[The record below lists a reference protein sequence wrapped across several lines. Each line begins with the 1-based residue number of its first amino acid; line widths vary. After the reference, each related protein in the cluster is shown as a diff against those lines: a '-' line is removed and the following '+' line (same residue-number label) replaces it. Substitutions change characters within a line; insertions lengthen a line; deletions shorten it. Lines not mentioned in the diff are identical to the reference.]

1 MKFNTVKSSIILTT
15 LANLINA
22 DCQLSS
28 DGNYYCSPTDAI
40 IYSNVGIS
48 GSYNDITSMDESTC
62 VCTSEPFKY
71 SGSLAPFNEELS
83 VHFRG
88 PLNLK
93 QFGVYYPT
101 AGTSLK
107 KRDNVELDNE
117 NCIETVSKNKHRHK
131 RDVAIEYVEV
141 TSTVYVNEDG
151 EIVTSPSSATATTP
165 PAIVSN
171 ANVDGTSTSSSAAA
185 VASPAVG
192 SDINVDRTSSSS
204 TTTTTNAN
212 TNNAASSA
220 SNLETTPS
228 TTSIVT
234 SPGGWNRLAYY
245 TPGSTTNCTFMNHMG
260 GTAGSGVWSS
270 CFGNSI
276 SFAAANG
283 VDGASSPCAL
293 DDVTV
298 KSGQEYIIFSGVECS
313 GENGD
318 CGYYREGIPAY
329 HGFGGSSRIFVFEFE
344 MPSDTVGT
352 AYNQDMPAIWLL
364 NAKIPRT
371 LQYGKADCSCWE
383 SGCGEMDLFEILSPG
398 SDKLISHVHDTQGGG
413 TQDYFV
419 RPVGNTMKAAVVFD
433 ADDRTVHIVE
443 VEDTFEATL
452 SESTVNSWLSKA
464 GSAAILP

>member
-22 DCQLSS
+22 NCQLSS

-40 IYSNVGIS
+40 IYSNVGTS

-101 AGTSLK
+101 TGTSLK

-131 RDVAIEYVEV
+131 RDVAVEYVEV
-141 TSTVYVNEDG
+141 TSTVYVNEGG
-151 EIVTSPSSATATTP
+151 EIVTNPSSATATTP
-165 PAIVSN
+165 PAIVSDV
-171 ANVDGTSTSSSAAA
+171 NVDE
-185 VASPAVG
+185 
-192 SDINVDRTSSSS
+192 TSSSS
-204 TTTTTNAN
+204 TTTNAN
-212 TNNAASSA
+212 TNNAASST
-220 SNLETTPS
+220 SNPETTPS
-228 TTSIVT
+228 ATSTVT

-398 SDKLISHVHDTQGGG
+398 SDKLISHIHDTQGGG

-419 RPVGNTMKAAVVFD
+419 RPVGNTMKAAVIFD
-433 ADDRTVHIVE
+433 ADDKTVHIVE

-452 SESTVNSWLSKA
+452 SESTVNSWLNKA